1 MGQSYNTIILVKL
14 FIIFF
19 DLFLNAITICLYS
32 TKKTLL
38 MLYIIQN
45 VSTVMGVIV
54 LVISFIS
61 TFVFQAGLIKYLVF
75 KFKSIIIISIIY
87 LAISVT
93 THTITLVSF
102 SKDKFIWSYELIA
115 LYTFHRMFAIFYYFS
130 YKKAALILGDPKFYK
145 DNNWLRDKIR
155 YNNI

>member
-1 MGQSYNTIILVKL
+1 
-14 FIIFF
+14 
-19 DLFLNAITICLYS
+19 
-32 TKKTLL
+32 

-75 KFKSIIIISIIY
+75 KFKSIIIISLIY
-87 LAISVT
+87 LAISVI
-93 THTITLVSF
+93 THTITLKSRWY

-155 YNNI
+155 YSS